1 MWVVRAVLI
10 ALVVVIVVAFAFYNV
25 GTEQRVAIN
34 LIWAKYVD
42 VPLTVVVFW
51 SFVAGVAV
59 SLVLFV
65 TVYLRQALD
74 LRSARRRVRGLEQEL
89 TVLRNRPIE
98 ESADLLKGKDSTD
111 IDIESPFSGDRS

>member
-1 MWVVRAVLI
+1 MWVVRAALI

-74 LRSARRRVRGLEQEL
+74 LRSARRRVKGLEQEL

-98 ESADLLKGKDSTD
+98 ESADLLKGKDSTG